1 MIRRAQKLGV
11 ISAEHYQNLM
21 RIMQRRGQRKEEPLD
36 DILITA
42 SPSLLKTSV
51 MMLLQEN
58 VFTPHEFMQELGAN
72 YGLSINAQEVE
83 YLLDLPSGTLA
94 VPKIIDFN
102 LQIKRKE

>member
-1 MIRRAQKLGV
+1 
-11 ISAEHYQNLM
+11 
-21 RIMQRRGQRKEEPLD
+21 
-36 DILITA
+36 
-42 SPSLLKTSV
+42 
-51 MMLLQEN
+51 MLLQEN
-58 VFTPHEFMQELGAN
+58 VFTPHEFMQELATD